1 MTAVAEAQVFIC
13 QRVNHLQKMD
23 AALEAGAPSAK
34 DWLSWPQSIL
44 VRLKVLNKYVLFI
57 LQ

>member
-23 AALEAGAPSAK
+23 AALEAGAPSVK

-57 LQ
+57 L